1 MNYTERQLKMIEII
15 KKNEPITA
23 ELIAEQI
30 GVSRATIRSDLA
42 VLMMTEQIEA
52 KPKVGYFLGEKR
64 RNKNHAFEKFNQL
77 KVKDIQGVPI
87 VIQKTMTVHDAIA
100 TLFLED
106 IGTLIVVDENG
117 ELDGIV
123 SRKDLLKVTIG
134 NANAATMPITMVMT
148 RKTKIQTVTE
158 DTTVLEAA
166 RKIIHY
172 DIDGLPVVTE
182 DAKIGAIKVTGR
194 ITKTNIIKML
204 LETEE

>member
-77 KVKDIQGVPI
+77 KVKDIQGAPI
-87 VIQKTMTVHDAIA
+87 VIQ
-100 TLFLED
+100 
-106 IGTLIVVDENG
+106 
-117 ELDGIV
+117 
-123 SRKDLLKVTIG
+123 
-134 NANAATMPITMVMT
+134 
-148 RKTKIQTVTE
+148 
-158 DTTVLEAA
+158 
-166 RKIIHY
+166 
-172 DIDGLPVVTE
+172 
-182 DAKIGAIKVTGR
+182 
-194 ITKTNIIKML
+194 
-204 LETEE
+204 